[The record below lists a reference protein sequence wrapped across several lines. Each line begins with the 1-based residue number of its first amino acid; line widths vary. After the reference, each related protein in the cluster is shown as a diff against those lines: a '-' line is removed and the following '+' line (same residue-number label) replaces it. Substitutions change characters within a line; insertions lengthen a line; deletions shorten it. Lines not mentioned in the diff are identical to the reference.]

1 MLAQLFILYFG
12 LTEIGIRFTP
22 VQAAILG
29 LGFNGGAYLAE
40 VFRAGI
46 QSIHAG
52 QMEAA
57 LTVGMTPLAA
67 MRYVVLPQALNVVVP
82 PTTNYSIA
90 LLKDTAIVS
99 AVAAPEIMF
108 KARNLVMET
117 YLSAQIYL
125 LVALMYLV
133 MSLILAYVSR
143 RLERRLAVS
152 GASGS
157 GETPRGMSEMVAV
170 YEEHLAEWL
179 PQLIEA
185 AGNTLRM
192 TALAFVLAFV
202 VGLLLALAKLSP
214 IAPLRLF
221 ATGYI
226 EVMRGIPSLA
236 ILFLIYFGL
245 ADFGLIF
252 DAFPAAVIGFGL
264 NGAAYMAEIFRAG
277 ILSIHGGQMEAA
289 LTVGMTPLS
298 AMRWVILPQAL
309 RVVLPP
315 LANFGIALLKDTSVA
330 SIISA
335 PELMLRARDL
345 ASSSFL
351 PMEVF
356 LLAAAIYLAMSLP
369 IAFLTRRLEARFSRG
384 QAHV

>member
-1 MLAQLFILYFG
+1 
-12 LTEIGIRFTP
+12 
-22 VQAAILG
+22 
-29 LGFNGGAYLAE
+29 
-40 VFRAGI
+40 
-46 QSIHAG
+46 
-52 QMEAA
+52 
-57 LTVGMTPLAA
+57 
-67 MRYVVLPQALNVVVP
+67 
-82 PTTNYSIA
+82 
-90 LLKDTAIVS
+90 
-99 AVAAPEIMF
+99 
-108 KARNLVMET
+108 
-117 YLSAQIYL
+117 
-125 LVALMYLV
+125 
-133 MSLILAYVSR
+133 
-143 RLERRLAVS
+143 
-152 GASGS
+152 
-157 GETPRGMSEMVAV
+157 MSELIAV
-170 YEEHLAEWL
+170 YQEHLTEWL
-179 PQLIEA
+179 PQLLEA

-192 TALAFVLAFV
+192 TALSFVLAFI
-202 VGLLLALAKLSP
+202 VGLLLALAKLSSFR
-214 IAPLRLF
+214 PLRLF
-221 ATGYI
+221 ASGYI

-245 ADFGLIF
+245 ADFGQIQIGPLEISLVF

-277 ILSIHGGQMEAA
+277 ILSIHAGQMEAA

-356 LLAAAIYLAMSLP
+356 LLAAAIYLVMSLP
-369 IAFLTRRLEARFSRG
+369 VSFLTRHLEARYSRG
-384 QAHV
+384 QV

>member
-1 MLAQLFILYFG
+1 
-12 LTEIGIRFTP
+12 
-22 VQAAILG
+22 
-29 LGFNGGAYLAE
+29 
-40 VFRAGI
+40 
-46 QSIHAG
+46 
-52 QMEAA
+52 
-57 LTVGMTPLAA
+57 
-67 MRYVVLPQALNVVVP
+67 
-82 PTTNYSIA
+82 
-90 LLKDTAIVS
+90 
-99 AVAAPEIMF
+99 
-108 KARNLVMET
+108 
-117 YLSAQIYL
+117 
-125 LVALMYLV
+125 
-133 MSLILAYVSR
+133 
-143 RLERRLAVS
+143 
-152 GASGS
+152 
-157 GETPRGMSEMVAV
+157 MSEMAAV

-221 ATGYI
+221 ATSYI

-356 LLAAAIYLAMSLP
+356 LLAAAIYLVMSLP

>member
-1 MLAQLFILYFG
+1 
-12 LTEIGIRFTP
+12 
-22 VQAAILG
+22 
-29 LGFNGGAYLAE
+29 
-40 VFRAGI
+40 
-46 QSIHAG
+46 
-52 QMEAA
+52 
-57 LTVGMTPLAA
+57 
-67 MRYVVLPQALNVVVP
+67 
-82 PTTNYSIA
+82 
-90 LLKDTAIVS
+90 
-99 AVAAPEIMF
+99 
-108 KARNLVMET
+108 
-117 YLSAQIYL
+117 
-125 LVALMYLV
+125 
-133 MSLILAYVSR
+133 
-143 RLERRLAVS
+143 
-152 GASGS
+152 
-157 GETPRGMSEMVAV
+157 MSEMLAV

-192 TALAFVLAFV
+192 TAMAFVLAFI
-202 VGLLLALAKLSP
+202 VGLLLALAKLSS
-214 IAPLRLF
+214 IAPFRMF

-264 NGAAYMAEIFRAG
+264 NGAAYMAEIIRAG

-289 LTVGMTPLS
+289 LTVGMTSLS
-298 AMRWVILPQAL
+298 AMRWVILP
-309 RVVLPP
+309 PP

-356 LLAAAIYLAMSLP
+356 LLAAAIYLVMSLP

-384 QAHV
+384 QAHG

>member
-1 MLAQLFILYFG
+1 
-12 LTEIGIRFTP
+12 
-22 VQAAILG
+22 
-29 LGFNGGAYLAE
+29 
-40 VFRAGI
+40 
-46 QSIHAG
+46 
-52 QMEAA
+52 
-57 LTVGMTPLAA
+57 
-67 MRYVVLPQALNVVVP
+67 
-82 PTTNYSIA
+82 
-90 LLKDTAIVS
+90 
-99 AVAAPEIMF
+99 
-108 KARNLVMET
+108 
-117 YLSAQIYL
+117 
-125 LVALMYLV
+125 
-133 MSLILAYVSR
+133 
-143 RLERRLAVS
+143 
-152 GASGS
+152 
-157 GETPRGMSEMVAV
+157 MSELIAV
-170 YEEHLAEWL
+170 YQEHLTEWL
-179 PQLIEA
+179 PQLLEA

-192 TALAFVLAFV
+192 TAFSFVLAFI
-202 VGLLLALAKLSP
+202 VGLMLALAKLSS
-214 IAPLRLF
+214 IRPLRVF
-221 ATGYI
+221 ASGYI

-245 ADFGLIF
+245 ADFGQVQIGPFEISLVL

-277 ILSIHGGQMEAA
+277 ILSIHAGQMEAA

-356 LLAAAIYLAMSLP
+356 LLAAAIYLVMSLP
-369 IAFLTRRLEARFSRG
+369 VSFLTRHLEARFSRG
-384 QAHV
+384 QV

>member
-1 MLAQLFILYFG
+1 MSDI
-12 LTEIGIRFTP
+12 
-22 VQAAILG
+22 
-29 LGFNGGAYLAE
+29 
-40 VFRAGI
+40 
-46 QSIHAG
+46 
-52 QMEAA
+52 
-57 LTVGMTPLAA
+57 LAA
-67 MRYVVLPQALNVVVP
+67 Y
-82 PTTNYSIA
+82 
-90 LLKDTAIVS
+90 D
-99 AVAAPEIMF
+99 
-108 KARNLVMET
+108 
-117 YLSAQIYL
+117 
-125 LVALMYLV
+125 
-133 MSLILAYVSR
+133 
-143 RLERRLAVS
+143 
-152 GASGS
+152 
-157 GETPRGMSEMVAV
+157 
-170 YEEHLAEWL
+170 EHLMAWL
-179 PQLIEA
+179 PPLLRA

-202 VGLLLALAKLSP
+202 AGLPLALAKMSP
-214 IAPLRLF
+214 IAPLRWF

-226 EVMRGIPSLA
+226 ETMRGIPALA

-245 ADFGLIF
+245 VDFGIVI

-277 ILSIHGGQMEAA
+277 IASIHGGQMEAA

-298 AMRWVILPQAL
+298 AMRWVVLPQAL
-309 RVVLPP
+309 RVTLPP

-369 IAFLTRRLEARFSRG
+369 IAFLTRRLEARFARG

>member
-1 MLAQLFILYFG
+1 MSDLF
-12 LTEIGIRFTP
+12 
-22 VQAAILG
+22 
-29 LGFNGGAYLAE
+29 
-40 VFRAGI
+40 
-46 QSIHAG
+46 
-52 QMEAA
+52 
-57 LTVGMTPLAA
+57 
-67 MRYVVLPQALNVVVP
+67 
-82 PTTNYSIA
+82 
-90 LLKDTAIVS
+90 
-99 AVAAPEIMF
+99 
-108 KARNLVMET
+108 
-117 YLSAQIYL
+117 
-125 LVALMYLV
+125 
-133 MSLILAYVSR
+133 
-143 RLERRLAVS
+143 
-152 GASGS
+152 
-157 GETPRGMSEMVAV
+157 AV

-185 AGNTLRM
+185 AGNTIRM
-192 TALAFVLAFV
+192 TVLAFILAFI
-202 VGLLLALAKLSP
+202 VGLVLALAKLSP
-214 IAPLRLF
+214 VKPLSWF
-221 ATGYI
+221 ASGYI

-245 ADFGLIF
+245 ADFGQIAIGPVEISLVF

-356 LLAAAIYLAMSLP
+356 LLAAAIYLALSLP
-369 IAFLTRRLEARFSRG
+369 VAFLTRRLEARFSRG
-384 QAHV
+384 HV